1 MVNRYI
7 KECSTPL
14 IIREMQIKIT
24 MIDHLKT
31 LWMAILKKTIISVN
45 GAKKKRDS
53 LCTLSGNVNWYSH
66 YGKQYGVSLE
76 N

>member
-1 MVNRYI
+1 MVNRYM

-45 GAKKKRDS
+45 GAIKKSES